1 MGLKQLVIYKLNI
14 FSYFL
19 AKVFVKIK
27 HANILNIMENKY
39 IIPEFLQ
46 FKCRPNLISNELIKL
61 LKDKSYSNKQ
71 LDNAQNALIKLK
83 NNNNKLPSLN
93 AVNEIIYDF

>member
-1 MGLKQLVIYKLNI
+1 
-14 FSYFL
+14 
-19 AKVFVKIK
+19 
-27 HANILNIMENKY
+27 MENKY